1 MSTQKGNSNRSRPQ
15 KYINQTVFK
24 NDLHDKSHKMKMINS
39 IEVANVCERC
49 KEIIEWKIKYKKY
62 KPLKTPSKCIKC
74 AQKSVKQAYHNIC
87 SPCAKENKVCSKC
100 GAQSEIIEGKPSK
113 EESMKLDAELQNLLK
128 ELPERK
134 RRTFIRYMNRNAAN
148 KKNNS
153 RTNNHRSKCESEQNE
168 STEERKDEPDAVS
181 ISKDDLLLKLKL
193 LVVKNDDDDE
203 NDFEHD
209 DNWDSD
215 SLT

>member
-15 KYINQTVFK
+15 KYKNQTVFK
-24 NDLHDKSHKMKMINS
+24 NDLHDKSHKIKMINS
-39 IEVANVCERC
+39 IEVANVCQRC

-74 AQKSVKQAYHNIC
+74 GDKSVKQAYHNIC
-87 SPCAKENKVCSKC
+87 SSCAKETKVCSKC
-100 GAQSEIIEGKPSK
+100 GAESEIIEGKPSK
-113 EESMKLDAELQNLLK
+113 QESMKLDAELQNLLK

-134 RRTFIRYMNRNAAN
+134 RRTFIRYMNQNAAN

-153 RTNNHRSKCESEQNE
+153 RTNNHQSKCESEENE
-168 STEERKDEPDAVS
+168 SIEERTDESDAVP
-181 ISKDDLLLKLKL
+181 ISKDDLLFKLKSL
-193 LVVKNDDDDE
+193 IVKNDDDEDE
-203 NDFEHD
+203 FEND

-215 SLT
+215 LLT